1 MLKSKKVKMILIL
14 VAVII
19 ILTILMF
26 ALGSSPSD
34 LTINMYKKI
43 NNSQN
48 YTITLKGREDDEYSY
63 TISIAQRGTDISIDM
78 ISKSDDEEQHTTT
91 LLEDENV
98 YTIMHN
104 DKEYETMS
112 SKDIEADILI
122 PEMKD
127 IDEKTYQK
135 GKEKVNG
142 KTYYY
147 EEYKGISTFLM
158 LIDAD
163 NEEIVKT
170 RFYYDG
176 DKLVY
181 IKNMIDQDG
190 EKLEEL
196 IQAECN
202 YEVNENL
209 FEIPEDYAEV

>member
-127 IDEKTYQK
+127 IDEKIYQK

-163 NEEIVKT
+163 NEENVKT

>member
-63 TISIAQRGTDISIDM
+63 TISIAQRGIDISIDM

-163 NEEIVKT
+163 NEENVKT

>member
-1 MLKSKKVKMILIL
+1 MLKSKKVKIILIL
-14 VAVII
+14 VAVIS
-19 ILTILMF
+19 ILTILMV

-127 IDEKTYQK
+127 IDEKNYQK

-163 NEEIVKT
+163 NEENVKT
-170 RFYYDG
+170 RFYYDE

-196 IQAECN
+196 IQAECK
-202 YEVNENL
+202 YEVNEKL

>member
-1 MLKSKKVKMILIL
+1 MLKSKKVKMILTL

-163 NEEIVKT
+163 NEENVKT

>member
-104 DKEYETMS
+104 DKEYATMS

-163 NEEIVKT
+163 NEENVKT

-196 IQAECN
+196 IQAECS
-202 YEVNENL
+202 YEVNEKL

>member
-63 TISIAQRGTDISIDM
+63 TISIAQRGIDISIDM

-104 DKEYETMS
+104 DKEYATMS

-163 NEEIVKT
+163 NEENVKT

-196 IQAECN
+196 IQAECS
-202 YEVNENL
+202 YEVNEKL

>member
-163 NEEIVKT
+163 NEENVKT

>member
-1 MLKSKKVKMILIL
+1 MLKSKKVKIILIL
-14 VAVII
+14 VAVIS
-19 ILTILMF
+19 ILTILMV

-127 IDEKTYQK
+127 IDEKNYQK

-163 NEEIVKT
+163 NEENVKT

-196 IQAECN
+196 IQAECS
-202 YEVNENL
+202 YEVDDKL
-209 FEIPEDYAEV
+209 FAIPEDYAEV

>member
-163 NEEIVKT
+163 NEENVKT

-196 IQAECN
+196 IQAECS
-202 YEVNENL
+202 YEVNEKL

>member
-26 ALGSSPSD
+26 ALGSSPSN

-163 NEEIVKT
+163 NEENVKT

-190 EKLEEL
+190 KKLEEL

-202 YEVNENL
+202 YEVNEKL

>member
-1 MLKSKKVKMILIL
+1 MLKSKKVKIILIL
-14 VAVII
+14 VAVIS
-19 ILTILMF
+19 ILKILMV

-163 NEEIVKT
+163 NEENVKT

-196 IQAECN
+196 IQVECS
-202 YEVNENL
+202 YEVDDKL
-209 FEIPEDYAEV
+209 FAIPEDYAEV

>member
-48 YTITLKGREDDEYSY
+48 YTIILKGREDDEYSY
-63 TISIAQRGTDISIDM
+63 TISIAQRGIDISIDM

-104 DKEYETMS
+104 DKEYATMS

-163 NEEIVKT
+163 NEENVKT

-202 YEVNENL
+202 YEVNEKL